1 MRYPT
6 PLHPKRVLRP
16 MFRQPRRPGAVQL
29 PHRPKIPGLF
39 PRRTRS
45 PAPKSP
51 IRAPGPHP
59 LRKPP
64 TPGQKRPPPTP
75 LRTPPL
81 RRALF
86 PLPTRPPPPHPP
98 PPPPAPAPHATSL
111 QSDAKP
117 AESAD
122 ISAANAQAPAPAAS
136 APTGD
141 AAGKAPE
148 DEEDLSQYETSAKEA
163 GLEACGSDI
172 DSDDFVHPADR
183 AEHLEQLPLNKQLC
197 VLTHLSTE
205 EAAEALAELDEE
217 VAGDVLENMDADDAA
232 RLIAEMDPD
241 DAVDILDEVEE
252 GHRDILLSN
261 LPADDA
267 EELRMLLSFDPDTAA
282 GVMNTDIIMVSSS
295 STVDEAIMLI
305 RSELEEKEM
314 PYYVYV
320 VDSQETLEG
329 VISLRDL
336 MLARPGTL
344 LTNMV
349 NKQDVISV
357 QYDTDKAEVARL
369 LGHYNFLCLPVV
381 DREEHLMGV
390 VTHDDV
396 LDIIQDEAS
405 SDMLGMVGA
414 GQDENVDTPWT
425 RSVRIRLP
433 WLVINMCTSSLS
445 AFIVSLF
452 EGSIA
457 QMALLAV
464 LMPMVANQAG
474 NTGQQAL
481 AVMIRQL
488 ATESFDARRSWGAV
502 FRESKIGLGTGIF
515 MALLAYVGVMFL
527 SHNSM
532 LATVMGIALLLDM
545 LLGAIA
551 GGAIP
556 LILRA
561 LGRDP
566 AQASSIFLTA
576 LTDSGGF
583 FIFLGLATTFLL

>member
-1 MRYPT
+1 MEQESYSSILPAPENR
-6 PLHPKRVLRP
+6 PLSSEENVREASSPAAP
-16 MFRQPRRPGAVQL
+16 MESEADRRPASSGVRTLAQRQEEEGA
-29 PHRPKIPGLF
+29 
-39 PRRTRS
+39 
-45 PAPKSP
+45 
-51 IRAPGPHP
+51 
-59 LRKPP
+59 
-64 TPGQKRPPPTP
+64 
-75 LRTPPL
+75 
-81 RRALF
+81 
-86 PLPTRPPPPHPP
+86 
-98 PPPPAPAPHATSL
+98 
-111 QSDAKP
+111 
-117 AESAD
+117 AEFY
-122 ISAANAQAPAPAAS
+122 AS
-136 APTGD
+136 APRKAASELAREHD
-141 AAGKAPE
+141 ADRRAHTADDGRASLSSSGNDSPKE
-148 DEEDLSQYETSAKEA
+148 EEDLSLYETSAQEA
-163 GLEACGSDI
+163 GLELCGSDI

-197 VLTHLSTE
+197 VLTHLPTE

-282 GVMNTDIIMVSSS
+282 GVMNTDIIMVSVS
-295 STVDEAIMLI
+295 STVDEAIQLI

-336 MLARPGTL
+336 MLAKPGTL
-344 LTNMV
+344 LASMV

-357 QYDTDKAEVARL
+357 QYDTDKAEVARQ

-433 WLVINMCTSSLS
+433 WLIINMGTSSLS

-488 ATESFDARRSWGAV
+488 ATESFDAKRSWGAV
-502 FRESKIGLGTGIF
+502 FRESKIGLGTGVF
-515 MALLAYVGVMFL
+515 MALLAYIGVMFL

-532 LATVMGIALLLDM
+532 LASVMGVALLLDM
-545 LLGAIA
+545 LLGAVA

-583 FIFLGLATTFLL
+583 FIFLGLATAFLL